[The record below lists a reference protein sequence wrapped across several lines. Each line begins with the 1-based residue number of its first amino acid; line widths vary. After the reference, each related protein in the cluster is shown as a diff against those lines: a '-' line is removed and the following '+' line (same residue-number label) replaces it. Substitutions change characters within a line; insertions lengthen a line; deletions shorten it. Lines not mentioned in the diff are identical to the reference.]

1 MADPTI
7 EKEDAANP
15 VVDYISSKYY
25 NGGSKVE
32 LSQKFN
38 SDQGALEKAIAETH
52 IHHGKQGQTLGEF
65 EADYYKQ
72 YGNPFEKKKST
83 SQNSGPLSSDQ
94 EQTPEIPSLEE
105 SQKSYKPSGD
115 GSANQLDEW
124 EGTTGKLGEEPY
136 IRGRKNEAQKKK
148 DDEIG
153 RLRSGLNTFS
163 KAFGNFPADI
173 LEVSTILG
181 NKLEQI
187 VPIGDQPS
195 VEDSKLT
202 DFAKKYRGYLDEQLP
217 TNSKY
222 QGEILADVVP
232 NAAGTLAT
240 MLVTGGESNAVKA
253 MAPLTTASRAMAI
266 GTKVAGLSS
275 KAAQFATSPTA
286 VTAAIQI
293 GASEY
298 NQAIEGG
305 ATPDQATSVALK
317 NMAVGSMLEAIPIV
331 HFFNR
336 LNKTTG
342 GGFTKT
348 LQKMATTGAIQG
360 TEEAVTEVAQQFYS
374 NYTAS
379 QTYDATR
386 QWYDGM
392 KESGGVGFGI
402 GFVLGAMGTSLR
414 RRQQSSTSEQ
424 EKAEIQKSIDFVDQK
439 TQDLEDG
446 TLTDQGKETGP
457 KDPVNTIQE
466 ATTEVENPEQQLTT
480 EVQTTAADS
489 GQVPENQSNIGDA
502 EGETINND
510 TNPIEENDSQ
520 NQQRIPGEVGVGTEE
535 PLTTET
541 KQSTGGEE
549 NSGGGILQ
557 KERTDS
563 SEQQPEVKNNNI
575 KEDFE
580 INWKDPDDWELNENS
595 DTFNI
600 GSTKNFNIEAEKNA
614 IVFNFKDNKRQ
625 EKQLKELETPIKVNL
640 EHDNFNRVHINGIS
654 TSNLNK
660 GFGKEIYHSL
670 IENNGIISTS
680 KGSSSEDANRV
691 WSSLIK
697 SGQYY
702 WATVNN
708 NHTAIANNRN
718 SIEKFIKKFSYGKD
732 VLIED
737 GEPIINTFE
746 NDIISHVKEGEDID
760 YFESD
765 FERPE
770 DFQIVKDYINDKIK
784 QEESGEGA
792 STESPI
798 VEEKKKGR
806 GKRSGIVSAIRDK
819 NERFGLS
826 EGTEKG
832 RLAEELVN
840 DIDTYVN
847 NSKISEEGAK
857 KKRRRFA
864 KQVTKNKELSK
875 ELKRGLSQEG
885 RRYIPITN
893 KLTVKEAEALIE
905 VKGVQQA
912 KKDYMTKNNGLHPAV
927 RTMMGELLIKK
938 YNKLAAESTTTEE
951 KNKYTDNAI
960 DVANDLSIHLTSLG
974 QAIQAASVFAKLSPE
989 GILRT
994 IQKEYTKNKKE
1005 KIDKLTPEITATK
1018 EEIEK
1023 INTES
1028 IEEVFKGKIKDVITE
1043 KTKKS
1048 TTQKRKKAIKDAVDF
1063 LEKLKINTKGNTLN
1077 SAAPIAIPVAAYNAA
1092 ITTIQGSL
1100 KAGDMVLTAI
1110 EKAVKYI
1117 NTQVKK
1123 GSWDEEAFRKDLE
1136 DKLSAFDQVIDPK
1149 KVVTNAIKD
1158 HEVNLK
1164 ELVKKHYTELDKA
1177 KQSLTEKLI
1186 SESGLNEQEAVEL
1199 AVEIGKEFD
1208 KIATKKKREFL
1219 NKKISSLE
1227 KALQPKVAKQKQQ
1240 LYDKIIELTNARTL
1254 THKEFEDLYA
1264 QYFEL
1269 PKLSTDQIGKITELA
1284 NKVQNAKGPEAQ
1296 SKATQD
1302 LLKYQNN
1309 LSGINWADVAM
1320 SIWYGNVLSGISTQT
1335 QNIYSNFTE
1344 TIGAAYTSFA
1354 SNPKDIATARRLAIG
1369 LFQGYG
1375 RGLLQAK
1382 DVIKTGYNPVR
1393 NEKIEAQNLLERYS
1407 LPGGSWNPY
1416 NYLKYVS
1423 RIMAAADVFAY
1434 AGLKEMRSQQL
1445 AMAMALKEGKEVPT
1459 SLIEKRA
1466 NEILYNTKERSVEAE
1481 ITATKEGLTGDAK
1494 QRRIFEL
1501 MEEGRPETLNED
1513 AREFASQATF
1523 NFEPKGVIGG
1533 AAALINYGNS
1543 IFNIKGFKP
1552 ISLIVPFTRIIA
1564 NVTNAYL
1571 DWTPWGLVRVAK
1583 GGMGYPG
1590 FPDKLVK
1597 RYTPEERKRVIIKS
1611 LTGIA
1616 GMIGVYMATEPDEE
1630 GNSLIEIT
1638 ADGTGD
1644 YKKNYELGETG
1655 WQPYS
1660 VKIGGKWYEYKN
1672 TPLAIP
1678 FAQIGYIRDIQKY
1691 GDPADADSITEKM
1704 GIMAFGTMKYVTDMS
1719 FLSSLSTFFTALS
1732 KTQGDT
1738 GDPMEKITKAT
1749 ARTAKSFV
1757 IPNLFTQLA
1766 RSYEEL
1772 NDLPLKQAKSI
1783 QEDLVR
1789 DMPVLRDNLNDM
1801 YNALGEPVYPD
1812 QNKKYIPFKVNPESD
1827 DKVWKLIID
1836 NQAWIGTPKKNQ
1848 IVYDRKL
1855 KGERSMTEEEYNAFA
1870 ILSGQK
1876 IKKKIEENYKALIKM
1891 DKGAIQ
1897 DKIKDYKEG
1906 ARKSAKY
1913 EVIRNSK

>member
-7 EKEDAANP
+7 EKEDTANP

-25 NGGSKVE
+25 NGGSKAE

-52 IHHGKQGQTLGEF
+52 VHYGKQGQTLGEF
-65 EADYYKQ
+65 ESDYYKQ

-83 SQNSGPLSSDQ
+83 SQNSEALPPDQ

-115 GSANQLDEW
+115 GSANQLVEW

-136 IRGRKNEAQKKK
+136 VRGRKNEAQKKEEK
-148 DDEIG
+148 GLTRIE
-153 RLRSGLNTFS
+153 SGMNTFS
-163 KAFGNFPADI
+163 KAFGSFPADV

-187 VPIGDQPS
+187 APIGNQPS

-202 DFAKKYRGYLDEQLP
+202 DFAKKYRGFLDEQLP

-240 MLVTGGESNAVKA
+240 MLVTGGESGAVKA
-253 MAPLTTASRAMAI
+253 IAPLTTASRVMAI

-275 KAAQFATSPTA
+275 KAAQYATSPTA

-466 ATTEVENPEQQLTT
+466 ATKEVNNPEQQLTT

-489 GQVPENQSNIGDA
+489 GQIPENQSNVGDSN
-502 EGETINND
+502 GKTINKTQQGEVTDADQLNQESSLPVEGTD
-510 TNPIEENDSQ
+510 LLSEQGSESVINSQSNINENDSQ

-535 PLTTET
+535 PLTTESE
-541 KQSTGGEE
+541 QSASGEE
-549 NSGGGILQ
+549 NSAGGILQ
-557 KERTDS
+557 EEGTNIEK
-563 SEQQPEVKNNNI
+563 QQPKTI
-575 KEDFE
+575 KEAFE
-580 INWKDPDDWELNENS
+580 DKKDNIDATKKYTDVKELNIGDYAAVKS
-595 DTFNI
+595 DSGSMYGGFITKI
-600 GSTKNFNIEAEKNA
+600 GSKNITLESHSDMYGVSELKFKKEGVQAFYKPKPVQEEK
-614 IVFNFKDNKRQ
+614 
-625 EKQLKELETPIKVNL
+625 
-640 EHDNFNRVHINGIS
+640 
-654 TSNLNK
+654 
-660 GFGKEIYHSL
+660 
-670 IENNGIISTS
+670 
-680 KGSSSEDANRV
+680 
-691 WSSLIK
+691 
-697 SGQYY
+697 
-702 WATVNN
+702 
-708 NHTAIANNRN
+708 
-718 SIEKFIKKFSYGKD
+718 SIETDTEKLSETTP
-732 VLIED
+732 LEQ
-737 GEPIINTFE
+737 T
-746 NDIISHVKEGEDID
+746 IISHVKEGDDID

-765 FERPE
+765 FERPQ
-770 DFQIVKDYINDKIK
+770 DFQIVKDYIHDKIK
-784 QEESGEGA
+784 QETTGDRVGPEGQNLEETKTSGAEG
-792 STESPI
+792 
-798 VEEKKKGR
+798 
-806 GKRSGIVSAIRDK
+806 SGIIRSIRDK

-826 EGTEKG
+826 EGVEKR
-832 RLAEELVN
+832 RLAEEIVE
-840 DIDTYVN
+840 DVDTFIEDKKL
-847 NSKISEEGAK
+847 STEGAEK
-857 KKRRRFA
+857 KDRLFA
-864 KQVTKNKELSK
+864 KQVLKNPDLSDEIK
-875 ELKRGLSQEG
+875 KGLSEEG
-885 RRYIPITN
+885 RKYIPITN
-893 KLTVKEAEALIE
+893 KLTIKEATALIE
-905 VKGVQQA
+905 EKGIKQA
-912 KKDYMTKNNGLHPAV
+912 HKDYITKNNGLHPAV

-938 YNKLAAESTTTEE
+938 YNQLASESTTAEE
-951 KNKYTDNAI
+951 RNKNIDGAI
-960 DVANDLSIHLTSLG
+960 NVADDLAIHLTSLG

-989 GILRT
+989 GVVRA
-994 IQKEYTKNKKE
+994 IQKEITKSKKA
-1005 KIDKLTPEITATK
+1005 KLDRLQPDITATQT
-1018 EEIEK
+1018 EIDK

-1028 IEEVFKGKIKDVITE
+1028 INEVLKGKIKDVITD

-1048 TTQKRKKAIKDAVDF
+1048 TAQKRKKAIKEAVDF

-1136 DKLSAFDQVIDPK
+1136 EKLSAFDQVIDPK

-1164 ELVKKHYTELDKA
+1164 ELVRKHYTELDKA

-1186 SESGLNEQEAVEL
+1186 SESGLNEHEAGEL
-1199 AVEIGKEFD
+1199 AIQIGKEFD

-1302 LLKYQNN
+1302 LLKYQSS
-1309 LSGINWADVAM
+1309 LSGINMADVAM
-1320 SIWYGNVLSGISTQT
+1320 SIWYANVLSGLSTQT
-1335 QNIYSNFTE
+1335 MNVYANFTE
-1344 TIGAAYTSFA
+1344 TAGELWTSVIDD
-1354 SNPKDIATARRLAIG
+1354 PKKAKRMAMG

-1375 RGLLQAK
+1375 KGLLQAK
-1382 DVIKTGYNPVR
+1382 DVLKTGYTPVR
-1393 NEKIEAQNLLERYS
+1393 DSKIDNQNVLERYT
-1407 LPGGSWNPY
+1407 LPGGHWNPY
-1416 NYLKYVS
+1416 NYLKYIGRV
-1423 RIMAAADVFAY
+1423 MAASDIFAY

-1445 AMAMALKEGKEVPT
+1445 AMAIALKEGKEAPT

-1481 ITATKEGLTGDAK
+1481 IIASKEGLTGDAK
-1494 QRRIFEL
+1494 QRRVFEL
-1501 MEEGRPETLNED
+1501 MEEGRPETLTED
-1513 AREFASQATF
+1513 AKDFAAQGTF
-1523 NFEPKGVIGG
+1523 NYDPVGVMG
-1533 AAALINYGNS
+1533 ALTYGINQVSNVAS
-1543 IFNIKGFKP
+1543 IKGIKP
-1552 ISLIVPFTRIIA
+1552 ISFIVPFTRIIA
-1564 NVTNAYL
+1564 NVTNRYL
-1571 DWTPWGLVRVAK
+1571 DWSPWGLVRAAK
-1583 GGMGYPG
+1583 GGVGYKNPLLG
-1590 FPDKLVK
+1590 DRFVK
-1597 RYTPEERKRVIIKS
+1597 EYTPEERRREVIKAV
-1611 LTGIA
+1611 TGTM
-1616 GMIGVYMATEPDEE
+1616 GMIAMYALTEPDEE
-1630 GNSLIEIT
+1630 GNSEIEIT

-1644 YKKNYELGETG
+1644 YKKNYELAETG

-1660 VKIGGKWYEYKN
+1660 VKIDGKWYEYKN

-1678 FAQIGYIRDIQKY
+1678 FAWIGYHRDTQKY
-1691 GDPADADSITEKM
+1691 KDEKSDGDKL
-1704 GIMAFGTMKYVTDMS
+1704 GIMMYGSVKYVMDMS
-1719 FLSSLSTFFTALS
+1719 FLSSLSDFFTAFS
-1732 KTQGDT
+1732 KDHSEGA
-1738 GDPMEKITKAT
+1738 GFLEKAGKAT

-1772 NDLPLKQAKSI
+1772 NNLPLKQAKSI
-1783 QEDLVR
+1783 PEDLVR

-1855 KGERSMTEEEYNAFA
+1855 KGERSMTEDEYNAFA

-1876 IKKKIEENYKALIKM
+1876 IKKKIEENYKSLIKM
-1891 DKGAIQ
+1891 DKGAVQ
-1897 DKIKDYKEG
+1897 DKIKDYKEV

-1913 EVIRNSK
+1913 QVIGNSK

>member
-7 EKEDAANP
+7 EKEDTSNP

-25 NGGSKVE
+25 NGGSKAE

-52 IHHGKQGQTLGEF
+52 VHYGKQGQTLGEF
-65 EADYYKQ
+65 ETDYYKQ
-72 YGNPFEKKKST
+72 YGNPFEKKKPT
-83 SQNSGPLSSDQ
+83 SQNSGPLPPNP
-94 EQTPEIPSLEE
+94 EETPEIPSLEE
-105 SQKSYKPSGD
+105 SQKSYKPQEQESGD
-115 GSANQLDEW
+115 GSANQSDDW
-124 EGTTGKLGEEPY
+124 EGTITHVGDSEAQRARIKAVQ
-136 IRGRKNEAQKKK
+136 KNENAKEK
-148 DDEIG
+148 E
-153 RLRSGLNTFS
+153 GLSRVESAMNTFS
-163 KAFGNFPADI
+163 KAFGSFPADV

-187 VPIGDQPS
+187 APIGDQPS

-240 MLVTGGESNAVKA
+240 MLVTGGESGAVKA
-253 MAPLTTASRAMAI
+253 IAPLTTASRAMAI

-305 ATPDQATSVALK
+305 ATPEQATSVALK

-348 LQKMATTGAIQG
+348 LQKMATTGATQG

-424 EKAEIQKSIDFVDQK
+424 EKAEIQKSIDFVDHK

-446 TLTDQGKETGP
+446 TLTDQGKEIGP

-466 ATTEVENPEQQLTT
+466 ATTEVNNTEQQLTT
-480 EVQTTAADS
+480 EVQTSAADS
-489 GQVPENQSNIGDA
+489 GQIPENQSNVGDA
-502 EGETINND
+502 NGETINND

-520 NQQRIPGEVGVGTEE
+520 NQQRIPGEVGIGTEE
-535 PLTTET
+535 PVSNESEQTA
-541 KQSTGGEE
+541 GGEE
-549 NSGGGILQ
+549 NSAGGNVQEEGANT
-557 KERTDS
+557 K
-563 SEQQPEVKNNNI
+563 EQQPKI
-575 KEDFE
+575 
-580 INWKDPDDWELNENS
+580 
-595 DTFNI
+595 
-600 GSTKNFNIEAEKNA
+600 EKNKEGVYYGEA
-614 IVFNFKDNKRQ
+614 YHGKSDGKEKGESVYLGSESLADSYSDNGKVGKYHYKLEHPFIVSKDSDFDSIQKHIDNYTKDHP
-625 EKQLKELETPIKVNL
+625 EAKWHPDITNYINSKLKEEGY
-640 EHDNFNRVHINGIS
+640 NG
-654 TSNLNK
+654 L
-660 GFGKEIYHSL
+660 
-670 IENNGIISTS
+670 
-680 KGSSSEDANRV
+680 
-691 WSSLIK
+691 
-697 SGQYY
+697 
-702 WATVNN
+702 
-708 NHTAIANNRN
+708 
-718 SIEKFIKKFSYGKD
+718 
-732 VLIED
+732 
-737 GEPIINTFE
+737 IINESALESEKGYQEIGGTYGDPQVVVFDRKNISKE
-746 NDIISHVKEGEDID
+746 PFSQDSPLEQTIISHVKEGDDID

-765 FERPE
+765 FERPQ
-770 DFQIVKDYINDKIK
+770 DFQIVKDYIHDKIK
-784 QEESGEGA
+784 QETTGDRVGPEGQKLEETKTNGTEGSGVI
-792 STESPI
+792 SS
-798 VEEKKKGR
+798 
-806 GKRSGIVSAIRDK
+806 IRDK

-826 EGTEKG
+826 EGAEKR
-832 RLAEELVN
+832 RLAEEIIEDV
-840 DIDTYVN
+840 DTFVEDQKL
-847 NSKISEEGAK
+847 STEGVEK
-857 KKRRRFA
+857 KDRLFA
-864 KQVTKNKELSK
+864 KQVLKNPDLSDEIK
-875 ELKRGLSQEG
+875 KGLSEEG
-885 RRYIPITN
+885 RKYIPITN
-893 KLTVKEAEALIE
+893 KLTIKEASALIE
-905 VKGVQQA
+905 EKGIKQA
-912 KKDYMTKNNGLHPAV
+912 HKDYITKNNGLHPAV

-938 YNKLAAESTTTEE
+938 YNQLASKSTTAEE
-951 KNKYTDNAI
+951 RNKNIDRAI
-960 DVANDLSIHLTSLG
+960 NVADDLAIHLTSLG

-989 GILRT
+989 GIIRA
-994 IQKEYTKNKKE
+994 IKKE
-1005 KIDKLTPEITATK
+1005 ITKSKKVKLDRLQPDITATQT
-1018 EEIEK
+1018 EIDK

-1028 IEEVFKGKIKDVITE
+1028 IEEVLKGKIKDVITD
-1043 KTKKS
+1043 KSKKS
-1048 TTQKRKKAIKDAVDF
+1048 TAQKRKKAVKEAVDF

-1123 GSWDEEAFRKDLE
+1123 GSWGEEAFRKDLE

-1186 SESGLNEQEAVEL
+1186 SESGLNEQEAGEL

-1254 THKEFEDLYA
+1254 THKEFEDLYS

-1302 LLKYQNN
+1302 LLKYQSS
-1309 LSGINWADVAM
+1309 LSGINMADVAM
-1320 SIWYGNVLSGISTQT
+1320 SIWYANVLSGLSTQT
-1335 QNIYSNFTE
+1335 MNVYANFTE
-1344 TIGAAYTSFA
+1344 TAGELWTSVIDD
-1354 SNPKDIATARRLAIG
+1354 PKKAKRMAMG

-1375 RGLLQAK
+1375 KGLLQAK
-1382 DVIKTGYNPVR
+1382 DVLKTGYTPVR
-1393 NEKIEAQNLLERYS
+1393 DSKIDNQNVLERYT
-1407 LPGGSWNPY
+1407 LPGGHWNPY
-1416 NYLKYVS
+1416 NYLKYIGRV
-1423 RIMAAADVFAY
+1423 MAASDIFAY

-1445 AMAMALKEGKEVPT
+1445 AMAIALKEGKEAPT

-1466 NEILYNTKERSVEAE
+1466 NEILYNTKERSAEAE
-1481 ITATKEGLTGDAK
+1481 ITAVKEGLTGDAK
-1494 QRRIFEL
+1494 QRRVFEL
-1501 MEEGRPETLNED
+1501 MEEGRPETLTED
-1513 AREFASQATF
+1513 AKDFAAQGTF
-1523 NFEPKGVIGG
+1523 NYDPVGIMGALTYGINQVSNVVI
-1533 AAALINYGNS
+1533 
-1543 IFNIKGFKP
+1543 IKGIKP
-1552 ISLIVPFTRIIA
+1552 ISFIVPFTRIIA
-1564 NVTNAYL
+1564 NVTNRYL
-1571 DWTPWGLVRVAK
+1571 DWSPWGLVRAAK
-1583 GGMGYPG
+1583 GGVGYKNPLLG
-1590 FPDKLVK
+1590 DRFVK
-1597 RYTPEERKRVIIKS
+1597 EYTPEERRREVIKAV
-1611 LTGIA
+1611 TGTM
-1616 GMIGVYMATEPDEE
+1616 GMIAMYALTEPDEE
-1630 GNSLIEIT
+1630 GNSEIEIT

-1644 YKKNYELGETG
+1644 YKKNYELAETG

-1660 VKIGGKWYEYKN
+1660 VKIDGKWYEYKN

-1678 FAQIGYIRDIQKY
+1678 FAWIGYHRDTQKY
-1691 GDPADADSITEKM
+1691 KDEKSDGDKL
-1704 GIMAFGTMKYVTDMS
+1704 GIMMYGSVKYVMDMS
-1719 FLSSLSTFFTALS
+1719 FLSSLSDFFTAFS
-1732 KTQGDT
+1732 KDHSEGA
-1738 GDPMEKITKAT
+1738 GFLEKAGKAT

-1855 KGERSMTEEEYNAFA
+1855 KGERSMTEDEYNAFA

-1891 DKGAIQ
+1891 DKGAVQ
-1897 DKIKDYKEG
+1897 DKIKDYKEV
-1906 ARKSAKY
+1906 ARKSSKY

>member
-7 EKEDAANP
+7 EKEDTANP

-25 NGGSKVE
+25 NGGSKAE

-38 SDQGALEKAIAETH
+38 SDHSALEKAIAETH

-83 SQNSGPLSSDQ
+83 SENSGPLDQ
-94 EQTPEIPSLEE
+94 EETQEIPSLEE

-115 GSANQLDEW
+115 GSANQSVEW
-124 EGTTGKLGEEPY
+124 EGTITHVKDSEAQRAR
-136 IRGRKNEAQKKK
+136 IKVVHKNEK
-148 DDEIG
+148 DEEIG

-163 KAFGNFPADI
+163 KSFGSLPADI

-348 LQKMATTGAIQG
+348 LQKMASTGAIQG

-446 TLTDQGKETGP
+446 TLTDQGKQTGP

-480 EVQTTAADS
+480 EAQTTAADS
-489 GQVPENQSNIGDA
+489 GQIPENQSNVGDA
-502 EGETINND
+502 DGETINKSQQGEITD
-510 TNPIEENDSQ
+510 TDQLNQESSLPVEGTEQSSEQGSESVINSQSNTNENDSQ

-535 PLTTET
+535 PLTTESE
-541 KQSTGGEE
+541 QSASGEE
-549 NSGGGILQ
+549 NSTGGILQ
-557 KERTDS
+557 KEGANTE
-563 SEQQPEVKNNNI
+563 EQQSKIEKEYNKKENVDESQPVFYHATTKENAENIRKNGFKTEHNVNITSDLEEAKDYAKQHEDDGEKSEIIKVRLKTGANPIAETGIDASAYNAKDVVLDYSEVGK
-575 KEDFE
+575 
-580 INWKDPDDWELNENS
+580 
-595 DTFNI
+595 
-600 GSTKNFNIEAEKNA
+600 
-614 IVFNFKDNKRQ
+614 
-625 EKQLKELETPIKVNL
+625 ETPL
-640 EHDNFNRVHINGIS
+640 EQ
-654 TSNLNK
+654 T
-660 GFGKEIYHSL
+660 
-670 IENNGIISTS
+670 
-680 KGSSSEDANRV
+680 
-691 WSSLIK
+691 
-697 SGQYY
+697 
-702 WATVNN
+702 
-708 NHTAIANNRN
+708 
-718 SIEKFIKKFSYGKD
+718 
-732 VLIED
+732 
-737 GEPIINTFE
+737 
-746 NDIISHVKEGEDID
+746 IISHVKEGEDID

-765 FERPE
+765 FERPQ
-770 DFQIVKDYINDKIK
+770 DFQIVKDYIHDKIK
-784 QEESGEGA
+784 QETTGDRVGPEGQNLEETKTNGTEGSGVI
-792 STESPI
+792 SS
-798 VEEKKKGR
+798 
-806 GKRSGIVSAIRDK
+806 IRDK

-826 EGTEKG
+826 EGTEKR
-832 RLAEELVN
+832 RLAEEIIEDVETFVEDQKLS
-840 DIDTYVN
+840 T
-847 NSKISEEGAK
+847 EGAEK
-857 KKRRRFA
+857 KDRLFA
-864 KQVTKNKELSK
+864 KQVLKNPDLSDEIK
-875 ELKRGLSQEG
+875 KGLSEEG
-885 RRYIPITN
+885 RKYIPITN
-893 KLTVKEAEALIE
+893 KLTVKEATALIE
-905 VKGVQQA
+905 EKGIKQA
-912 KKDYMTKNNGLHPAV
+912 HKDYITKNNGLHPAV

-938 YNKLAAESTTTEE
+938 YNQLASESTTAEE
-951 KNKYTDNAI
+951 RNKNIDRAI
-960 DVANDLSIHLTSLG
+960 NVADDLSIHLTSLG

-989 GILRT
+989 GVVRA
-994 IQKEYTKNKKE
+994 IQKEITKSKKA
-1005 KIDKLTPEITATK
+1005 KLDSLQPDITATHT
-1018 EEIEK
+1018 EIDK

-1028 IEEVFKGKIKDVITE
+1028 IEEVLKGKIKDVITD

-1048 TTQKRKKAIKDAVDF
+1048 TAQKRKKAIKEAVDF

-1100 KAGDMVLTAI
+1100 KAGDIVLTAI

-1149 KVVTNAIKD
+1149 KVVINAIKD
-1158 HEVNLK
+1158 HEINLK
-1164 ELVKKHYTELDKA
+1164 ELVKKHYTELNKV

-1186 SESGLNEQEAVEL
+1186 SESGLNEQEAKEL
-1199 AVEIGKEFD
+1199 AIEIGKEFD

-1302 LLKYQNN
+1302 LLKYQSS
-1309 LSGINWADVAM
+1309 LAGINMADVAM
-1320 SIWYGNVLSGISTQT
+1320 SIWYANVLSGLSTQT
-1335 QNIYSNFTE
+1335 MNVYANFTE
-1344 TIGAAYTSFA
+1344 TGGELWTSVIDD
-1354 SNPKDIATARRLAIG
+1354 PKKAKRMAIG

-1375 RGLLQAK
+1375 KGLLQAK
-1382 DVIKTGYNPVR
+1382 DVLKTGYTPVR
-1393 NEKIEAQNLLERYS
+1393 DSKIDNQNVLERYT
-1407 LPGGSWNPY
+1407 LPGGHWNPY
-1416 NYLKYVS
+1416 NYLKYIGRV
-1423 RIMAAADVFAY
+1423 MAASDIFAY

-1445 AMAMALKEGKEVPT
+1445 AMAMALKEGKDSPT

-1466 NEILYNTKERSVEAE
+1466 NEILYNTKERSIEAE
-1481 ITATKEGLTGDAK
+1481 IAASKEGLTGDAK
-1494 QRRIFEL
+1494 QRRVFEL
-1501 MEEGRPETLNED
+1501 MEEGRPEELTED
-1513 AREFASQATF
+1513 AKDFAAQGTF
-1523 NFEPKGVIGG
+1523 NYDPVGIMG
-1533 AAALINYGNS
+1533 ALTYGINQVSNVVS
-1543 IFNIKGFKP
+1543 IKGIKP
-1552 ISLIVPFTRIIA
+1552 ISFIVPFTRIIA
-1564 NVTNAYL
+1564 NVTNRYL
-1571 DWTPWGLVRVAK
+1571 DWSPWGLVRAAK
-1583 GGMGYPG
+1583 GGVGYKNPLLG
-1590 FPDKLVK
+1590 DRFVK
-1597 RYTPEERKRVIIKS
+1597 EYTPEERRREVIKAV
-1611 LTGIA
+1611 TGTI
-1616 GMIGVYMATEPDEE
+1616 GMIAMYALTEPDEE
-1630 GNSLIEIT
+1630 GNSEIEIT

-1644 YKKNYELGETG
+1644 YKKNYELAETG

-1660 VKIGGKWYEYKN
+1660 VKINGKWYEYKN

-1678 FAQIGYIRDIQKY
+1678 FAWIGYHRDTQKY
-1691 GDPADADSITEKM
+1691 KDEKSDGDKL
-1704 GIMAFGTMKYVTDMS
+1704 GIMMYGSVKYVMDMS
-1719 FLSSLSTFFTALS
+1719 FLSSLSDFFTAFS
-1732 KTQGDT
+1732 KDHSEGA
-1738 GDPMEKITKAT
+1738 GFLEKAGKAT

-1766 RSYEEL
+1766 RSYEEI

-1801 YNALGEPVYPD
+1801 YNALGELVYPD

-1855 KGERSMTEEEYNAFA
+1855 KGERSMTEDEYNAFA

-1876 IKKKIEENYKALIKM
+1876 IKKKIEENYKSLIKM
-1891 DKGAIQ
+1891 DKGAVQ
-1897 DKIKDYKEG
+1897 DKIKDYKEV